1 MRIIPLI
8 ALLAAGAAV
17 ATTAGC
23 AATTQQQQ
31 QRPLGVETSIPYAAN
46 GGIRNWEAGPPDSG
60 ILYVQDRNLDW
71 YKVEM
76 SGPCIETRA
85 GPMTV
90 HYTTSATGRLD
101 TFSELSFPDYPGRT
115 CGIKRI
121 TTSLPPPSQPGAPD
135 TDSEE

>member
-8 ALLAAGAAV
+8 ALISAGA

-23 AATTQQQQ
+23 AANMQQ
-31 QRPLGVETSIPYAAN
+31 QRPIGVETTIAYAAN

-60 ILYVQDRNLDW
+60 ILYVQDRNLKW

-90 HYTTSATGRLD
+90 LYTTNATGRLD

-135 TDSEE
+135 TEADD